1 MKTKVAMLVA
11 LETTIETVVADL
23 RGLGPLPMP
32 IAMDIKRIEWAMMVR
47 SVLTLWDCVVELD
60 RLASVAD
67 TQCYPRVAERYRR
80 AGRNLKPALVNYE
93 SSAGK

>member
-11 LETTIETVVADL
+11 LKTTIETVVADL
-23 RGLGPLPMP
+23 RGLGALPLP
-32 IAMDIKRIEWAMMVR
+32 IAMHITRLEWAIMVK
-47 SVLTLWDCVVELD
+47 SIETLWDCVVELD

-80 AGRNLKPALVNYE
+80 ASRNLKPALVNYE